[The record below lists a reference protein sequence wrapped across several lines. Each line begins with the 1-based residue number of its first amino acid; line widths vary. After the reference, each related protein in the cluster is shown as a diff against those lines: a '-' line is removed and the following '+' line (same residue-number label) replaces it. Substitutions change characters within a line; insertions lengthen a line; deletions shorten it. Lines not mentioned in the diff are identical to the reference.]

1 MELLVVGAGTMGRW
15 IARTVDADV
24 AFADR
29 DPAAAEAAAEAV
41 GGRNVAL
48 DGAETFE
55 VVCLAVPMSAVEG
68 TIAEQADRARH
79 AIVDV
84 AGEME
89 RPIAAMTE
97 HGADL
102 ERASLHPL
110 FAPEN
115 APGTVA
121 VVVDAAGPSVDA
133 LLADLEAAGNE
144 LVATTPEEHD
154 RAMESVQASA
164 HAAIV
169 AYGLARESV
178 PEGFATPV
186 SSALDELLEQVTDGD
201 PGVYA
206 EIQDRF
212 DGADAVADAAA
223 TIEGAD
229 LEELRELFAAAR
241 PDDAADGHSSDEHAA
256 DNRSADD
263 HPTHDQPTD
272 GEDDA

>member
-15 IARTVDADV
+15 VARTVDADV

-29 DPAAAEAAAEAV
+29 DPAVAAEAAEAV
-41 GGRNVAL
+41 GGTTADL
-48 DGAETFE
+48 DGDDVFD
-55 VVCLAVPMSAVEG
+55 VVVVAVPMSVIEDV
-68 TIAEQADRARH
+68 IAEQAGRARH

-84 AGEME
+84 AGEMAT
-89 RPIAAMTE
+89 PIDAMAE
-97 HGADL
+97 HGPDL

-121 VVVDAAGPSVDA
+121 VVVDAGGPTIDS
-133 LLADLEAAGNE
+133 LLADLEDAENE

-154 RAMESVQASA
+154 RAMESVQAAA

-186 SSALDELLEQVTDGD
+186 SAALDDLLAQVTSGD

-212 DGADAVADAAA
+212 DGAETVADAAA
-223 TIEGAD
+223 TIEEAD
-229 LEELRELFAAAR
+229 PAELRELFAAAR
-241 PDDAADGHSSDEHAA
+241 PEEDAAA
-256 DNRSADD
+256 DAD
-263 HPTHDQPTD
+263 HPPDS
-272 GEDDA
+272 EDDA

>member
-15 IARTVDADV
+15 IARTVDAEV

-29 DPAAAEAAAEAV
+29 DPEAAAAAAEAI
-41 GGRNVAL
+41 GGRTVAL
-48 DGAETFE
+48 DGAETFD

-68 TIAEQADRARH
+68 TIAQQAGRARH

-89 RPIAAMTE
+89 RPLAAMAE
-97 HGADL
+97 HGPDL

-115 APGTVA
+115 APGTIA
-121 VVVDAAGPSVDA
+121 VVVDAAGPSIDA
-133 LLADLEAAGNE
+133 LLADLEVAGNE

-154 RAMESVQASA
+154 RAMESVQAAA

-186 SSALDELLEQVTDGD
+186 SAALDDLLEQVTSGD

-212 DGADAVADAAA
+212 DGAAEVADAATA
-223 TIEGAD
+223 IEDAD
-229 LEELRELFAAAR
+229 PAELRELFAAAR
-241 PDDAADGHSSDEHAA
+241 IEE
-256 DNRSADD
+256 
-263 HPTHDQPTD
+263 PTPSETGPTPTT
-272 GEDDA
+272 EDDA